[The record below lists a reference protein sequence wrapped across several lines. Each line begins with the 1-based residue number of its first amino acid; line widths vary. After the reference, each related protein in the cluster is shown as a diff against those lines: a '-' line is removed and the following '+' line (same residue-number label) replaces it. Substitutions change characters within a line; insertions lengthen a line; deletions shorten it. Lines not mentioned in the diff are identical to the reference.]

1 MKTILIVLIAIIGIS
16 STIKNFST
24 KLNSIPNSNL
34 IASSSDDEYDDEEGS
49 EEEQENE
56 EIEENA

>member
-1 MKTILIVLIAIIGIS
+1 MKTLLFTLIALLFSLQIS
-16 STIKNFST
+16 APILASNKITIS
-24 KLNSIPNSNL
+24 LV
-34 IASSSDDEYDDEEGS
+34 SSSDDEYDDEEGS